1 MTADDD
7 ERSIERTEAEMA
19 AEADRMRAGLD
30 ELGEHAEDAAKK
42 ARVTREQADLDADE
56 PLGEVA
62 GDWEDM
68 ARTDDDPVGAV
79 DDPPD
84 ADR

>member
-30 ELGEHAEDAAKK
+30 ELEEHAEEAGKK
-42 ARVTREQADLDADE
+42 AQVTREQADLDADE
-56 PLGEVA
+56 PLGDVA

-68 ARTDDDPVGAV
+68 ARTDDDPTGAV
-79 DDPPD
+79 DDAQD